1 MNRNGVVCSVT
12 TEGRVLI
19 VEDLFGG
26 SIQAEKLSECR
37 NVRYS
42 TINNRVI
49 NQIVERR
56 ILIDASAERAVD
68 ALVHWEVP
76 HFSRHLSY
84 QIQAILA
91 RTRKVSVSPWRILKN
106 TFVTVIIDQQAL
118 IKGNRGRVLTNRWQA
133 AGPHRERK
141 FSQRRKLEPL
151 FCRVSQNPFD
161 GTCIVIQTNEKILA
175 A

>member
-12 TEGRVLI
+12 TDGRVLI
-19 VEDLFGG
+19 VEDLFAG
-26 SIQAEKLSECR
+26 SVQAEKLSECG
-37 NVRYS
+37 NVWYS
-42 TINNRVI
+42 TINKRVI

-56 ILIDASAERAVD
+56 ILIDASAKRAVD
-68 ALVHWEVP
+68 ALVHWEIP

-91 RTRKVSVSPWRILKN
+91 RTRKVAVSPWRILKN
-106 TFVTVIIDQQAL
+106 TFVTVIKDHQAL

-133 AGPHRERK
+133 AGRQRERK
-141 FSQRRKLEPL
+141 YPQRWKLVPL
-151 FCRVSQNPFD
+151 FRRISQNPLD
-161 GTCIVIQTNEKILA
+161 RSCLIIQANDKILA